1 MTDLTVSVII
11 VSRERP
17 DALRRCLLGIS
28 QLQYRAF
35 EVVVVACPAG
45 IAVADRGL
53 TGAAGYQ
60 MRRL

>member
-28 QLQYRAF
+28 QLQYRALLSH
-35 EVVVVACPAG
+35 VRQVS
-45 IAVADRGL
+45 L
-53 TGAAGYQ
+53 
-60 MRRL
+60 